1 MQNEANVELVS
12 SPKIDNYSTFYSNTI
27 PANLYEV
34 DINGRNT
41 LHLLAMD
48 GNFSVL
54 EDLLKT
60 HTDINLEVIDNNGQ
74 TPLNIAARHG
84 HLEVVEV

>member
-1 MQNEANVELVS
+1 M
-12 SPKIDNYSTFYSNTI
+12 PYSNTLLST
-27 PANLYEV
+27 NLYEV

-48 GNFSVL
+48 GNLSVL
-54 EDLLKT
+54 R
-60 HTDINLEVIDNNGQ
+60 DILEKHPDVNLEINDNNGQ

-84 HLEVVEV
+84 YLEVVEVLK